1 MKLEFHYT
9 ARKNRKCLLDFR
21 ISIRKLLGVAVTKR
35 SVAVL
40 EHDGGLEAEEYAKK
54 KLPENDIFVQGY

>member
-9 ARKNRKCLLDFR
+9 ARRNRKCLLDIR
-21 ISIRKLLGVAVTKR
+21 ISIRQLLRVAVKKR
-35 SVAVL
+35 CVAL
-40 EHDGGLEAEEYAKK
+40 FEHDGGLEAEEYAKQ